1 MDKFEEKIKEKLF
14 IGESSEASKNRMQI
28 QKASSVFET
37 LPKDVRMSIFQNLEA
52 TDPETLEQIKAEMF
66 MFEDIEILTDV
77 DMQTLIFEVK
87 DMEVLATALNKSP
100 AEFVDRFK
108 ANFSER
114 FATQFNN
121 AVDRLEEIED
131 EDVDKAQYE
140 IIRALRSL
148 EKNERIPNLKE
159 LKKE

>member
-1 MDKFEEKIKEKLF
+1 
-14 IGESSEASKNRMQI
+14 
-28 QKASSVFET
+28 
-37 LPKDVRMSIFQNLEA
+37 MSIFQNLEA
-52 TDPETLEQIKAEMF
+52 IDPETLEQIKAEMF

-148 EKNERIPNLKE
+148 EKMNEFQI
-159 LKKE
+159 

>member
-1 MDKFEEKIKEKLF
+1 M
-14 IGESSEASKNRMQI
+14 
-28 QKASSVFET
+28 
-37 LPKDVRMSIFQNLEA
+37 
-52 TDPETLEQIKAEMF
+52 
-66 MFEDIEILTDV
+66 
-77 DMQTLIFEVK
+77 
-87 DMEVLATALNKSP
+87 
-100 AEFVDRFK
+100 DRFK

-148 EKNERIPNLKE
+148 EKNERIPNLKD
-159 LKKE
+159 